1 MDTTAQQPRE
11 ALAVSIKR
19 AAEMTALTQKAIRSR
34 VDRGSLRAVLSDG
47 QRRIPVS
54 ELHRAGLLNSDGSPA
69 GHGDQ
74 GKPGQGQQQGSPEA
88 VFNVMELIDELTAA
102 RAEAKVKA
110 LLAQQ
115 AETLAEGERHAR
127 EALEAELHQSRSR
140 VAELEHQLERRRW
153 FGMSRKKRNPAV

>member
-34 VDRGSLRAVLSDG
+34 VDRGSLRAVLKDG

-54 ELHRAGLLNSDGSPA
+54 ELHRAGLLNPDGSPA
-69 GHGDQ
+69 GHDEQ
-74 GKPGQGQQQGSPEA
+74 GSAGQGQPQGSPEA
-88 VFNVMELIDELTAA
+88 GFNVMELIDELTEA

-115 AETLAEGERHAR
+115 AETLAEGERKAR
-127 EALEAELHQSRSR
+127 ETMERELHEARSR
-140 VAELEHQLERRRW
+140 VLELEHQLTTRRRW
-153 FGMSRKKRNPAV
+153 FGLSRRPSA